1 MKKILT
7 ILILFILFSSWF
19 FFGRVS
25 DNAEN
30 KEFTINPGEGVNE
43 ISNALFKGGFIKNK
57 FVFETYVWLKDLE
70 GKFQAG
76 GHNIQP
82 KMNFWEI
89 VKTLISGID
98 VKETEIKIIEGWSNE
113 EIGAYLEKERVVS
126 EKIFLEEAENYKN
139 LTDYDFLKDLPAG
152 SSLEGYLFPDTY
164 RIYKDIPRGDN
175 KENEERLLAK
185 HIIDKMLN
193 NFRSKFSE
201 EAQDEIKRQGKTLF
215 EILTMASIV
224 EKEVANK
231 EDRKIV
237 ADIFWRRLKIG
248 MPLQSD
254 ATINYI
260 TNKNTTRP
268 SLDDLEVDSAYNT
281 YKNGGLPKGPIG
293 NPGLDAILATI
304 YPQGNDY
311 LYFLTTDDGVA
322 VYGRNFEEH
331 KANKA
336 RYLN

>member
-7 ILILFILFSSWF
+7 ILIFFILFSSWF

-43 ISNALFKGGFIKNK
+43 ISDALFKDGFIKNK

-89 VKTLISGID
+89 VETLTSGID

-113 EIGAYLEKERVVS
+113 EIE
-126 EKIFLEEAENYKN
+126 
-139 LTDYDFLKDLPAG
+139 
-152 SSLEGYLFPDTY
+152 
-164 RIYKDIPRGDN
+164 
-175 KENEERLLAK
+175 ENEERLLAK

-193 NFRSKFSE
+193 NFRSKISE
-201 EAQDEIKRQGKTLF
+201 EAQDEIKKQGKTVF

-248 MPLQSD
+248 MLLQSD

-322 VYGRNFEEH
+322 IYGRNFEEH